1 MIMAGQGQTGFR
13 RIVSATFNS
22 IAGLRAAWAGEAA
35 FRQECALLLVMLP
48 AAFWVGQNAVEWSL
62 LVGSCLLVLITELLN
77 TAVEATVD
85 RVGTDHHKLSG
96 RAKDVG
102 SAAVLVSLLL
112 MGIVWA
118 LIAWQ
123 RFA

>member
-1 MIMAGQGQTGFR
+1 MAGQGQTGFR
-13 RIVSATFNS
+13 RIVSATLNS
-22 IAGLRAAWAGEAA
+22 MAGLKAAWAEEAA

-48 AAFWVGQNAVEWSL
+48 AAFWVGRNAVEWSL
-62 LVGSCLLVLITELLN
+62 LIGTCLLVLITELLN

-85 RVGTDHHKLSG
+85 RVGTDHHRLSG

-102 SAAVLVSLLL
+102 SAAVFVSMLLT
-112 MGIVWA
+112 GIVWA

-123 RFA
+123 NFA